1 MNAHRAGLRFSWR
14 GGSGTT
20 PRQQC
25 LLVCRAVGRSTAI
38 LLVACG
44 GAAGAVARFLVGDS
58 FSRRFGTGWPYGTLF
73 INVSGCF
80 AIALFLSAAAS
91 RAEMS
96 AGWRYL
102 FPVGFVGA
110 YTTFS
115 TYGYETLRLIQ
126 LGQAGGAIA
135 YLAAS
140 NVLGL
145 CAVVAGDWLGRRM

>member
-1 MNAHRAGLRFSWR
+1 M
-14 GGSGTT
+14 
-20 PRQQC
+20 
-25 LLVCRAVGRSTAI
+25 AI

-58 FSRRFGTGWPYGTLF
+58 FSRRFGTSWPYGTLF

-80 AIALFLSAAAS
+80 AIALFFSAAAS
-91 RAEMS
+91 RTQMPS
-96 AGWRYL
+96 GWRYL

-115 TYGYETLRLIQ
+115 TYGYEALRLIQ
-126 LGQAGGAIA
+126 LGQSAGAIA

-145 CAVVAGDWLGRRM
+145 CAVVAGDWLGRRI

>member
-1 MNAHRAGLRFSWR
+1 
-14 GGSGTT
+14 
-20 PRQQC
+20 
-25 LLVCRAVGRSTAI
+25 VCRAVGRGTAL
-38 LLVACG
+38 LLVAFG

-126 LGQAGGAIA
+126 LGQAAGAIA

-140 NVLGL
+140 NALGL

>member
-1 MNAHRAGLRFSWR
+1 
-14 GGSGTT
+14 
-20 PRQQC
+20 
-25 LLVCRAVGRSTAI
+25 
-38 LLVACG
+38 
-44 GAAGAVARFLVGDS
+44 
-58 FSRRFGTGWPYGTLF
+58 LF

-115 TYGYETLRLIQ
+115 TYGYEAHRLIQ
-126 LGQAGGAIA
+126 LGQATGAIA

-145 CAVVAGDWLGRRM
+145 CAVVAGDCGGGSSARPAAPGGVR

>member
-1 MNAHRAGLRFSWR
+1 M
-14 GGSGTT
+14 
-20 PRQQC
+20 
-25 LLVCRAVGRSTAI
+25 CRAVGRGTAI

-73 INVSGCF
+73 INVTGCF
-80 AIALFLSAAAS
+80 AIALFLSAAES

-115 TYGYETLRLIQ
+115 TYGYEAHRLIHSHSPTTRQ
-126 LGQAGGAIA
+126 SPATPAGGAA
-135 YLAAS
+135 GTRRTTSKDADTALPRCRLAGHSRQAE
-140 NVLGL
+140 
-145 CAVVAGDWLGRRM
+145 RP

>member
-1 MNAHRAGLRFSWR
+1 MRPGAL
-14 GGSGTT
+14 
-20 PRQQC
+20 
-25 LLVCRAVGRSTAI
+25 LLVG
-38 LLVACG
+38 CG
-44 GAAGAVARFLVGDS
+44 GFLGAVARYAIGLLVARRLGSHFPWGTFL
-58 FSRRFGTGWPYGTLF
+58 

-115 TYGYETLRLIQ
+115 TYGYETLRLVQ
-126 LGQAGGAIA
+126 LGQAAGAIA

-145 CAVVAGDWLGRRM
+145 CAVVAGDWLGRRL